1 METMSAPFDPR
12 LLMRFGAGP
21 EDAAARLEQ
30 ELEAFTALLPLLKPH
45 WTARPAA
52 DAWCP
57 AQVVEHVIKVNDA
70 TSKILHLLNRQAP
83 LPEVARRPGEL
94 ANGKPQAPIQL
105 KPGEPR
111 PFAELTAAWQ
121 VSTARF
127 LAEVASTRDWTERR
141 FFHPFF
147 GDLSAQAW
155 VQAMSFHN
163 AHHRK
168 GLERA
173 FLGTASDA

>member
-1 METMSAPFDPR
+1 MSAPFDPR
-12 LLMRFGAGP
+12 LLTRFGASP

-30 ELEAFTALLPLLKPH
+30 ELERFGVLLPQLAPH

-70 TSKILHLLNRQAP
+70 TSKILHLLNRDAP
-83 LPEVARRPGEL
+83 LPEVARQPGEVVD
-94 ANGKPQAPIQL
+94 GKPQAPVQL

-111 PFAELTAAWQ
+111 PFAELMAAWEA
-121 VSTARF
+121 SKMRF
-127 LAEVASTRDWTERR
+127 LAEVAATRDWTGRR

-147 GDLSAQAW
+147 GDLTAQAW

-168 GLERA
+168 GLERT
-173 FLGTASDA
+173 FLSPADDA